1 VARLDLLLSR
11 IDEVLA
17 TKFEGSARGWCK
29 AADLSPSYIGALRNR
44 GGAKG
49 TGEVTGVKYDE
60 VAALARAA
68 GVKVTWLMGDD
79 TLPSAEDAGNLERA
93 LMTFDWPADLTAANA
108 AEIQR
113 RARAEAKATKD
124 DLPVKFWMGRL
135 ARIASDVRETA
146 ISSGERQKRAR

>member
-29 AADLSPSYIGALRNR
+29 AADLSLSYIGALRNR

-79 TLPSAEDAGNLERA
+79 TLPSAEDGRPTSPQRTLPKSSVARA
-93 LMTFDWPADLTAANA
+93 
-108 AEIQR
+108 QR
-113 RARAEAKATKD
+113 R
-124 DLPVKFWMGRL
+124 
-135 ARIASDVRETA
+135 
-146 ISSGERQKRAR
+146 RQPRTICP